1 MTAPRPALGELAARL
16 VDFDMDERLEN
27 VVRARLFR
35 EPVEDL
41 PRLGRDE
48 DPADILVD
56 LAEWVRERDYE
67 WTPLS
72 DACARLAETWADP
85 NWVWT
90 SPEPLGELH
99 YLCARIGAVKA
110 RHGIARV
117 IQRADLRGI
126 LLPGGEDLHLRAL
139 RSLAGLLAHVAR
151 DEREEF
157 LPLFTEALDVPQHL
171 PIALTALVAFDPD
184 GRDEYVARIRESW
197 PMHLEQV
204 LDHLERNVAL
214 LQAEIGVQVPQR

>member
-1 MTAPRPALGELAARL
+1 MTAPRPALGALADRL
-16 VDFDMDERLEN
+16 VEFDGESLEN
-27 VVRARLFR
+27 IVRARLLR
-35 EPVEDL
+35 EPEEVL

-56 LAEWVRERDYE
+56 LAEWLRERDYA
-67 WTPLS
+67 WTQLS
-72 DACARLAETWADP
+72 DASARLADGWADAYQ
-85 NWVWT
+85 VRT
-90 SPEPLGELH
+90 RPEPLGELH
-99 YLCARIGAVKA
+99 YLCARIGAAKA

-117 IQRADLRGI
+117 IRREDLRGI
-126 LLPGGEDLHLRAL
+126 LLPAGEGLQLRAL
-139 RSLAGLLAHVAR
+139 RCLAGLLAHVPR

-184 GRDEYVARIRESW
+184 GREGYVARIGESW
-197 PMHLEQV
+197 PMHLEPV

-214 LQAEIGVQVPQR
+214 LQAEIEIQVPQR